1 MCYEI
6 GLVEIGACSAVTIDI
21 PLGRLEL
28 SFPVYRL
35 GGLLWAKLIHNRAT
49 PIVVTWPIRQHHFTS
64 ESFICI
70 ILLLLDRVKVAR
82 SNFTTG
88 HVI

>member
-1 MCYEI
+1 MYGVTRVLALI
-6 GLVEIGACSAVTIDI
+6 SHLVDWNSV
-21 PLGRLEL
+21 
-28 SFPVYRL
+28 FPVYRL
-35 GGLLWAKLIHNRAT
+35 GGLLWAKLIHNQAT
-49 PIVVTWPIRQHHFTS
+49 PFVVTWPIRQHHFTS

-88 HVI
+88 YVI

>member
-1 MCYEI
+1 MKTTD
-6 GLVEIGACSAVTIDI
+6 TIDI

-28 SFPVYRL
+28 SFPVYCL
-35 GGLLWAKLIHNRAT
+35 GGLLWAKMIHHQAT
-49 PIVVTWPIRQHHFTS
+49 PIVVTWPVGRHCFTS